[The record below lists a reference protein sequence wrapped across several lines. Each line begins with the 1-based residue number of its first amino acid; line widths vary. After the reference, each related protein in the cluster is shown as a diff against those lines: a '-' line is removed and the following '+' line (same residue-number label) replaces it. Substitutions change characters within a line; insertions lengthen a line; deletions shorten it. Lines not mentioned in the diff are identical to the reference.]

1 MFQKSLSTGQCYTKP
16 LTVTWHIFLL
26 KKNPILFWDLEVLA
40 TSVCFSQYVPSPA
53 HLCVLPVTK
62 ESKKLM
68 FMSVQTPSFFPPSLS
83 SVAQVFSLNNHP
95 HVQCTLDQLDVCWN
109 TFSHIGNIIV
119 TVYVT
124 CDSGLH
130 SNLLLE
136 FPAFKQRDYMHV
148 ARQLQI
154 FFCFVIC
161 THLINTIRVLLQ
173 VKAVC

>member
-1 MFQKSLSTGQCYTKP
+1 M
-16 LTVTWHIFLL
+16 
-26 KKNPILFWDLEVLA
+26 LA

-62 ESKKLM
+62 HQPFRF

-109 TFSHIGNIIV
+109 TFSHIGHIYSDNDIA
-119 TVYVT
+119 